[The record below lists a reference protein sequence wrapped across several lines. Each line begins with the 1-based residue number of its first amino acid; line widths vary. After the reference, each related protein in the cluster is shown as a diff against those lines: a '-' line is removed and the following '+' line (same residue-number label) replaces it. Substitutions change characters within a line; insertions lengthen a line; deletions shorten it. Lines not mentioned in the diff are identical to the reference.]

1 MVESAE
7 STATLQDVFHAF
19 NAGAKDMDNRQFAKC
34 TKDCGLLDKKLT
46 TTDVDLIFNKV
57 KNNPSIRKINF
68 KQFEEAV
75 AQFATKKGIS
85 EDDVKAIMISKGGP
99 TFTGTKADSVKFHDD
114 KSTYTGTHT
123 KGGPTTVDNKIN
135 DLSQLADRSSADVRG
150 VKK

>member
-1 MVESAE
+1 MVEST
-7 STATLQDVFHAF
+7 STGSLQDVYHAF
-19 NAGAKDMDNRQFAKC
+19 TAGGKDMDNRQFSKCAKD
-34 TKDCGLLDKKLT
+34 TGLLDKKLT

-57 KNNPSIRKINF
+57 KNNPSVRKINF

-75 AQFATKKGIS
+75 AQFATKKGIT
-85 EDDVKAIMISKGGP
+85 EDAVKKIMIEKGGP
-99 TFTGTKADSVKFHDD
+99 VFTGTKADSVKFHDD

-123 KGGPTTVDNKIN
+123 KGGPTTVDNKIS